1 MAAGGSVKSA
11 PQSKV
16 GARRAAADA
25 AHAVPAASDLR
36 PLAPRKRLLA
46 VLSLLFAA
54 WMVFLVVLYFTT
66 IYPRRSVAPDDT
78 LSAAPLRLASAH
90 GPNPGR

>member
-11 PQSKV
+11 PQSKA
-16 GARRAAADA
+16 GARRADA